1 MKKYEMIEIQT
12 NIEKIYKEVFGIP
25 DIAEDTN
32 FFEIGG
38 NSILAAKVVQ
48 KIKTCLGINLAI
60 QDIFEYVT
68 VNLLISYIAKIYN
81 EKTKMEEERYCN
93 EETKEAFELTEI
105 QKAYLIG
112 RQGITGE
119 GKVAS
124 HYYVELECETVDILR
139 LEEAW
144 NVVVVRQPAL
154 RTIIDVK
161 AMKQKILTRVQ
172 DYKIELLDFEEDLK
186 GFYELRRDMED
197 QVLDISRWPVFDIRV
212 SKLKD
217 KFRIHVSMDNMI
229 LDGTAICAVLDE
241 WNKLYKGEVLKSDI
255 GKKTFKDYVNYLKTL
270 ELSSEYS
277 MAQEYWNKKIV
288 NMPPR
293 PELPLLNKNVN
304 GEFYRLST
312 VLQKEKW
319 NVLKMLSA
327 KYGITPSNV
336 LLTSFSE
343 VLYRWGK
350 ENKFTI
356 NLTINKKA
364 LLDSGYAKV
373 LGEFTDTI
381 LVEVNAGKKR
391 NFIEKCKSIQNELL
405 NNLKYSSYNGVAVQR
420 DWTKEHGFLMGT
432 AFPIVFTSLLGTA
445 DLLDMPG
452 KISYGLTQTPQV
464 WLDYQVSEIAGK
476 LYLNWDVLRGKYD
489 DGVIAQMFSCYL
501 DSLEKMTDRRFWET
515 TQKNHIGNFQSS
527 LPKEDRDATLIKEE
541 SLYKGFERSYLK
553 NPDKIAIITPKG
565 QYTYCECYQKAVK
578 IGSYIIGKKIVGILM
593 DKGMLQIASILAA
606 AMVSTTYVP
615 IDINNP
621 KERIKTIIEQASVE
635 LILTTQAYLTR
646 LKGMTCEN
654 VCVDLLEDKCVQEV
668 IEEQPY
674 NKEAYI
680 IFTSGTTGIPKG
692 VLIEHSNANNTI
704 LDINRRFSIKEN
716 DSVLGLS
723 NIAFD
728 LSVFDI
734 FGIFEAG
741 GTLVLPEDVSTKEPK
756 VWVEMIEKNSITI
769 CNLVPM
775 RMEMLYTYVIKN
787 EISKESL
794 KSIRLILIS
803 GEKVPLDLPDKIH
816 SIMPNA
822 RIVCLGGATEASI
835 WSNYY
840 EPKEINNKWFSI
852 PYGYPLTNQKYYV
865 MNADGLICPDNVPGE
880 LCIAGEGLAKEYVND
895 KKLTIEKFQYNEDI
909 EQRIY
914 KTGDRGVC
922 VEGCIWYLG
931 REDTQIKR
939 RGYRI
944 ELGEIESILNS
955 VTGIKA
961 SKVVYK
967 DSQLL
972 AFVVPEQDFSWE
984 ISDIETIIKGKLP
997 QFNLPDSITILE
1009 RFPENING
1017 KIDMAKLCDYANNKI
1032 ETKERLE
1039 NNIEKQIAEVWRRIL
1054 GLKETIIYDVDFFQC
1069 GGNSLKAVEVIAE
1082 INHLFQGLELEI
1094 KDLFLNSTIKK
1105 ISLKVE
1111 DELKKFMIVEE
1122 GTI

>member
-515 TQKNHIGNFQSS
+515 PQKNHIGNFQSS

-794 KSIRLILIS
+794 KS
-803 GEKVPLDLPDKIH
+803 
-816 SIMPNA
+816 
-822 RIVCLGGATEASI
+822 
-835 WSNYY
+835 
-840 EPKEINNKWFSI
+840 
-852 PYGYPLTNQKYYV
+852 
-865 MNADGLICPDNVPGE
+865 
-880 LCIAGEGLAKEYVND
+880 
-895 KKLTIEKFQYNEDI
+895 
-909 EQRIY
+909 
-914 KTGDRGVC
+914 
-922 VEGCIWYLG
+922 
-931 REDTQIKR
+931 
-939 RGYRI
+939 
-944 ELGEIESILNS
+944 
-955 VTGIKA
+955 
-961 SKVVYK
+961 
-967 DSQLL
+967 
-972 AFVVPEQDFSWE
+972 
-984 ISDIETIIKGKLP
+984 
-997 QFNLPDSITILE
+997 
-1009 RFPENING
+1009 
-1017 KIDMAKLCDYANNKI
+1017 
-1032 ETKERLE
+1032 
-1039 NNIEKQIAEVWRRIL
+1039 
-1054 GLKETIIYDVDFFQC
+1054 
-1069 GGNSLKAVEVIAE
+1069 
-1082 INHLFQGLELEI
+1082 
-1094 KDLFLNSTIKK
+1094 
-1105 ISLKVE
+1105 
-1111 DELKKFMIVEE
+1111 
-1122 GTI
+1122 

>member
-312 VLQKEKW
+312 VLRKEKW

-452 KISYGLTQTPQV
+452 KISYGF
-464 WLDYQVSEIAGK
+464 
-476 LYLNWDVLRGKYD
+476 DV
-489 DGVIAQMFSCYL
+489 
-501 DSLEKMTDRRFWET
+501 
-515 TQKNHIGNFQSS
+515 
-527 LPKEDRDATLIKEE
+527 
-541 SLYKGFERSYLK
+541 
-553 NPDKIAIITPKG
+553 
-565 QYTYCECYQKAVK
+565 
-578 IGSYIIGKKIVGILM
+578 
-593 DKGMLQIASILAA
+593 
-606 AMVSTTYVP
+606 
-615 IDINNP
+615 
-621 KERIKTIIEQASVE
+621 RI
-635 LILTTQAYLTR
+635 
-646 LKGMTCEN
+646 
-654 VCVDLLEDKCVQEV
+654 
-668 IEEQPY
+668 
-674 NKEAYI
+674 
-680 IFTSGTTGIPKG
+680 
-692 VLIEHSNANNTI
+692 
-704 LDINRRFSIKEN
+704 
-716 DSVLGLS
+716 
-723 NIAFD
+723 
-728 LSVFDI
+728 
-734 FGIFEAG
+734 
-741 GTLVLPEDVSTKEPK
+741 
-756 VWVEMIEKNSITI
+756 
-769 CNLVPM
+769 
-775 RMEMLYTYVIKN
+775 
-787 EISKESL
+787 
-794 KSIRLILIS
+794 
-803 GEKVPLDLPDKIH
+803 
-816 SIMPNA
+816 
-822 RIVCLGGATEASI
+822 
-835 WSNYY
+835 
-840 EPKEINNKWFSI
+840 
-852 PYGYPLTNQKYYV
+852 
-865 MNADGLICPDNVPGE
+865 
-880 LCIAGEGLAKEYVND
+880 
-895 KKLTIEKFQYNEDI
+895 
-909 EQRIY
+909 
-914 KTGDRGVC
+914 
-922 VEGCIWYLG
+922 
-931 REDTQIKR
+931 
-939 RGYRI
+939 
-944 ELGEIESILNS
+944 
-955 VTGIKA
+955 
-961 SKVVYK
+961 
-967 DSQLL
+967 
-972 AFVVPEQDFSWE
+972 
-984 ISDIETIIKGKLP
+984 
-997 QFNLPDSITILE
+997 
-1009 RFPENING
+1009 
-1017 KIDMAKLCDYANNKI
+1017 
-1032 ETKERLE
+1032 
-1039 NNIEKQIAEVWRRIL
+1039 
-1054 GLKETIIYDVDFFQC
+1054 
-1069 GGNSLKAVEVIAE
+1069 
-1082 INHLFQGLELEI
+1082 
-1094 KDLFLNSTIKK
+1094 
-1105 ISLKVE
+1105 
-1111 DELKKFMIVEE
+1111 
-1122 GTI
+1122 

>member
-1 MKKYEMIEIQT
+1 M
-12 NIEKIYKEVFGIP
+12 
-25 DIAEDTN
+25 
-32 FFEIGG
+32 
-38 NSILAAKVVQ
+38 
-48 KIKTCLGINLAI
+48 
-60 QDIFEYVT
+60 
-68 VNLLISYIAKIYN
+68 
-81 EKTKMEEERYCN
+81 
-93 EETKEAFELTEI
+93 
-105 QKAYLIG
+105 
-112 RQGITGE
+112 
-119 GKVAS
+119 
-124 HYYVELECETVDILR
+124 
-139 LEEAW
+139 
-144 NVVVVRQPAL
+144 
-154 RTIIDVK
+154 
-161 AMKQKILTRVQ
+161 
-172 DYKIELLDFEEDLK
+172 
-186 GFYELRRDMED
+186 
-197 QVLDISRWPVFDIRV
+197 
-212 SKLKD
+212 
-217 KFRIHVSMDNMI
+217 
-229 LDGTAICAVLDE
+229 
-241 WNKLYKGEVLKSDI
+241 
-255 GKKTFKDYVNYLKTL
+255 
-270 ELSSEYS
+270 
-277 MAQEYWNKKIV
+277 
-288 NMPPR
+288 
-293 PELPLLNKNVN
+293 
-304 GEFYRLST
+304 
-312 VLQKEKW
+312 
-319 NVLKMLSA
+319 
-327 KYGITPSNV
+327 
-336 LLTSFSE
+336 
-343 VLYRWGK
+343 
-350 ENKFTI
+350 
-356 NLTINKKA
+356 
-364 LLDSGYAKV
+364 
-373 LGEFTDTI
+373 
-381 LVEVNAGKKR
+381 
-391 NFIEKCKSIQNELL
+391 
-405 NNLKYSSYNGVAVQR
+405 
-420 DWTKEHGFLMGT
+420 
-432 AFPIVFTSLLGTA
+432 
-445 DLLDMPG
+445 
-452 KISYGLTQTPQV
+452 
-464 WLDYQVSEIAGK
+464 
-476 LYLNWDVLRGKYD
+476 
-489 DGVIAQMFSCYL
+489 
-501 DSLEKMTDRRFWET
+501 
-515 TQKNHIGNFQSS
+515 
-527 LPKEDRDATLIKEE
+527 LPK
-541 SLYKGFERSYLK
+541 SS
-553 NPDKIAIITPKG
+553 
-565 QYTYCECYQKAVK
+565 K

-1009 RFPENING
+1009 RFPE
-1017 KIDMAKLCDYANNKI
+1017 
-1032 ETKERLE
+1032 T
-1039 NNIEKQIAEVWRRIL
+1039 
-1054 GLKETIIYDVDFFQC
+1054 
-1069 GGNSLKAVEVIAE
+1069 
-1082 INHLFQGLELEI
+1082 
-1094 KDLFLNSTIKK
+1094 
-1105 ISLKVE
+1105 
-1111 DELKKFMIVEE
+1111 
-1122 GTI
+1122 

>member
-515 TQKNHIGNFQSS
+515 PQKNHIGNFQSS

-704 LDINRRFSIKEN
+704 LDINRR
-716 DSVLGLS
+716 
-723 NIAFD
+723 
-728 LSVFDI
+728 
-734 FGIFEAG
+734 
-741 GTLVLPEDVSTKEPK
+741 
-756 VWVEMIEKNSITI
+756 
-769 CNLVPM
+769 
-775 RMEMLYTYVIKN
+775 Y
-787 EISKESL
+787 
-794 KSIRLILIS
+794 
-803 GEKVPLDLPDKIH
+803 
-816 SIMPNA
+816 
-822 RIVCLGGATEASI
+822 
-835 WSNYY
+835 
-840 EPKEINNKWFSI
+840 
-852 PYGYPLTNQKYYV
+852 
-865 MNADGLICPDNVPGE
+865 
-880 LCIAGEGLAKEYVND
+880 
-895 KKLTIEKFQYNEDI
+895 
-909 EQRIY
+909 
-914 KTGDRGVC
+914 
-922 VEGCIWYLG
+922 
-931 REDTQIKR
+931 
-939 RGYRI
+939 
-944 ELGEIESILNS
+944 
-955 VTGIKA
+955 
-961 SKVVYK
+961 
-967 DSQLL
+967 
-972 AFVVPEQDFSWE
+972 
-984 ISDIETIIKGKLP
+984 
-997 QFNLPDSITILE
+997 
-1009 RFPENING
+1009 
-1017 KIDMAKLCDYANNKI
+1017 
-1032 ETKERLE
+1032 
-1039 NNIEKQIAEVWRRIL
+1039 
-1054 GLKETIIYDVDFFQC
+1054 
-1069 GGNSLKAVEVIAE
+1069 
-1082 INHLFQGLELEI
+1082 
-1094 KDLFLNSTIKK
+1094 
-1105 ISLKVE
+1105 
-1111 DELKKFMIVEE
+1111 
-1122 GTI
+1122 

>member
-1 MKKYEMIEIQT
+1 
-12 NIEKIYKEVFGIP
+12 
-25 DIAEDTN
+25 
-32 FFEIGG
+32 
-38 NSILAAKVVQ
+38 
-48 KIKTCLGINLAI
+48 
-60 QDIFEYVT
+60 
-68 VNLLISYIAKIYN
+68 
-81 EKTKMEEERYCN
+81 
-93 EETKEAFELTEI
+93 
-105 QKAYLIG
+105 
-112 RQGITGE
+112 
-119 GKVAS
+119 
-124 HYYVELECETVDILR
+124 
-139 LEEAW
+139 
-144 NVVVVRQPAL
+144 
-154 RTIIDVK
+154 
-161 AMKQKILTRVQ
+161 
-172 DYKIELLDFEEDLK
+172 
-186 GFYELRRDMED
+186 
-197 QVLDISRWPVFDIRV
+197 
-212 SKLKD
+212 
-217 KFRIHVSMDNMI
+217 
-229 LDGTAICAVLDE
+229 
-241 WNKLYKGEVLKSDI
+241 
-255 GKKTFKDYVNYLKTL
+255 
-270 ELSSEYS
+270 
-277 MAQEYWNKKIV
+277 
-288 NMPPR
+288 
-293 PELPLLNKNVN
+293 
-304 GEFYRLST
+304 
-312 VLQKEKW
+312 
-319 NVLKMLSA
+319 
-327 KYGITPSNV
+327 
-336 LLTSFSE
+336 
-343 VLYRWGK
+343 
-350 ENKFTI
+350 
-356 NLTINKKA
+356 
-364 LLDSGYAKV
+364 
-373 LGEFTDTI
+373 
-381 LVEVNAGKKR
+381 
-391 NFIEKCKSIQNELL
+391 
-405 NNLKYSSYNGVAVQR
+405 
-420 DWTKEHGFLMGT
+420 
-432 AFPIVFTSLLGTA
+432 
-445 DLLDMPG
+445 
-452 KISYGLTQTPQV
+452 
-464 WLDYQVSEIAGK
+464 
-476 LYLNWDVLRGKYD
+476 
-489 DGVIAQMFSCYL
+489 
-501 DSLEKMTDRRFWET
+501 
-515 TQKNHIGNFQSS
+515 
-527 LPKEDRDATLIKEE
+527 
-541 SLYKGFERSYLK
+541 
-553 NPDKIAIITPKG
+553 
-565 QYTYCECYQKAVK
+565 
-578 IGSYIIGKKIVGILM
+578 M

-1017 KIDMAKLCDYANNKI
+1017 KIDMAKLCDYANN
-1032 ETKERLE
+1032 
-1039 NNIEKQIAEVWRRIL
+1039 NN
-1054 GLKETIIYDVDFFQC
+1054 
-1069 GGNSLKAVEVIAE
+1069 
-1082 INHLFQGLELEI
+1082 
-1094 KDLFLNSTIKK
+1094 
-1105 ISLKVE
+1105 
-1111 DELKKFMIVEE
+1111 
-1122 GTI
+1122 

>member
-445 DLLDMPG
+445 DLLD
-452 KISYGLTQTPQV
+452 
-464 WLDYQVSEIAGK
+464 
-476 LYLNWDVLRGKYD
+476 
-489 DGVIAQMFSCYL
+489 
-501 DSLEKMTDRRFWET
+501 
-515 TQKNHIGNFQSS
+515 
-527 LPKEDRDATLIKEE
+527 
-541 SLYKGFERSYLK
+541 
-553 NPDKIAIITPKG
+553 
-565 QYTYCECYQKAVK
+565 
-578 IGSYIIGKKIVGILM
+578 
-593 DKGMLQIASILAA
+593 
-606 AMVSTTYVP
+606 
-615 IDINNP
+615 
-621 KERIKTIIEQASVE
+621 
-635 LILTTQAYLTR
+635 
-646 LKGMTCEN
+646 
-654 VCVDLLEDKCVQEV
+654 
-668 IEEQPY
+668 
-674 NKEAYI
+674 
-680 IFTSGTTGIPKG
+680 
-692 VLIEHSNANNTI
+692 
-704 LDINRRFSIKEN
+704 
-716 DSVLGLS
+716 
-723 NIAFD
+723 
-728 LSVFDI
+728 
-734 FGIFEAG
+734 
-741 GTLVLPEDVSTKEPK
+741 
-756 VWVEMIEKNSITI
+756 
-769 CNLVPM
+769 
-775 RMEMLYTYVIKN
+775 
-787 EISKESL
+787 
-794 KSIRLILIS
+794 
-803 GEKVPLDLPDKIH
+803 
-816 SIMPNA
+816 
-822 RIVCLGGATEASI
+822 
-835 WSNYY
+835 
-840 EPKEINNKWFSI
+840 I

>member
-1 MKKYEMIEIQT
+1 MY
-12 NIEKIYKEVFGIP
+12 Y
-25 DIAEDTN
+25 
-32 FFEIGG
+32 
-38 NSILAAKVVQ
+38 S
-48 KIKTCLGINLAI
+48 
-60 QDIFEYVT
+60 
-68 VNLLISYIAKIYN
+68 
-81 EKTKMEEERYCN
+81 
-93 EETKEAFELTEI
+93 ELD
-105 QKAYLIG
+105 
-112 RQGITGE
+112 R
-119 GKVAS
+119 
-124 HYYVELECETVDILR
+124 
-139 LEEAW
+139 
-144 NVVVVRQPAL
+144 
-154 RTIIDVK
+154 
-161 AMKQKILTRVQ
+161 
-172 DYKIELLDFEEDLK
+172 
-186 GFYELRRDMED
+186 
-197 QVLDISRWPVFDIRV
+197 
-212 SKLKD
+212 
-217 KFRIHVSMDNMI
+217 
-229 LDGTAICAVLDE
+229 
-241 WNKLYKGEVLKSDI
+241 KGEVLKSDI

-515 TQKNHIGNFQSS
+515 PQKNHIGNFQSS

-756 VWVEMIEKNSITI
+756 VWVEMIDKNSITI

>member
-1 MKKYEMIEIQT
+1 MY
-12 NIEKIYKEVFGIP
+12 
-25 DIAEDTN
+25 
-32 FFEIGG
+32 
-38 NSILAAKVVQ
+38 
-48 KIKTCLGINLAI
+48 TCI
-60 QDIFEYVT
+60 T
-68 VNLLISYIAKIYN
+68 V
-81 EKTKMEEERYCN
+81 
-93 EETKEAFELTEI
+93 
-105 QKAYLIG
+105 
-112 RQGITGE
+112 
-119 GKVAS
+119 
-124 HYYVELECETVDILR
+124 
-139 LEEAW
+139 
-144 NVVVVRQPAL
+144 
-154 RTIIDVK
+154 
-161 AMKQKILTRVQ
+161 
-172 DYKIELLDFEEDLK
+172 
-186 GFYELRRDMED
+186 
-197 QVLDISRWPVFDIRV
+197 
-212 SKLKD
+212 
-217 KFRIHVSMDNMI
+217 
-229 LDGTAICAVLDE
+229 
-241 WNKLYKGEVLKSDI
+241 
-255 GKKTFKDYVNYLKTL
+255 
-270 ELSSEYS
+270 
-277 MAQEYWNKKIV
+277 
-288 NMPPR
+288 
-293 PELPLLNKNVN
+293 
-304 GEFYRLST
+304 
-312 VLQKEKW
+312 
-319 NVLKMLSA
+319 
-327 KYGITPSNV
+327 
-336 LLTSFSE
+336 
-343 VLYRWGK
+343 
-350 ENKFTI
+350 
-356 NLTINKKA
+356 
-364 LLDSGYAKV
+364 
-373 LGEFTDTI
+373 
-381 LVEVNAGKKR
+381 
-391 NFIEKCKSIQNELL
+391 
-405 NNLKYSSYNGVAVQR
+405 
-420 DWTKEHGFLMGT
+420 
-432 AFPIVFTSLLGTA
+432 
-445 DLLDMPG
+445 
-452 KISYGLTQTPQV
+452 
-464 WLDYQVSEIAGK
+464 
-476 LYLNWDVLRGKYD
+476 
-489 DGVIAQMFSCYL
+489 
-501 DSLEKMTDRRFWET
+501 
-515 TQKNHIGNFQSS
+515 
-527 LPKEDRDATLIKEE
+527 
-541 SLYKGFERSYLK
+541 
-553 NPDKIAIITPKG
+553 
-565 QYTYCECYQKAVK
+565 
-578 IGSYIIGKKIVGILM
+578 
-593 DKGMLQIASILAA
+593 
-606 AMVSTTYVP
+606 
-615 IDINNP
+615 
-621 KERIKTIIEQASVE
+621 
-635 LILTTQAYLTR
+635 
-646 LKGMTCEN
+646 
-654 VCVDLLEDKCVQEV
+654 
-668 IEEQPY
+668 
-674 NKEAYI
+674 
-680 IFTSGTTGIPKG
+680 
-692 VLIEHSNANNTI
+692 
-704 LDINRRFSIKEN
+704 RFSIKEN

>member
-1 MKKYEMIEIQT
+1 MRK
-12 NIEKIYKEVFGIP
+12 
-25 DIAEDTN
+25 
-32 FFEIGG
+32 
-38 NSILAAKVVQ
+38 
-48 KIKTCLGINLAI
+48 
-60 QDIFEYVT
+60 
-68 VNLLISYIAKIYN
+68 
-81 EKTKMEEERYCN
+81 R
-93 EETKEAFELTEI
+93 
-105 QKAYLIG
+105 
-112 RQGITGE
+112 
-119 GKVAS
+119 
-124 HYYVELECETVDILR
+124 
-139 LEEAW
+139 
-144 NVVVVRQPAL
+144 
-154 RTIIDVK
+154 IIDWIFTL
-161 AMKQKILTRVQ
+161 QSQRGILGE
-172 DYKIELLDFEEDLK
+172 KE
-186 GFYELRRDMED
+186 RR
-197 QVLDISRWPVFDIRV
+197 
-212 SKLKD
+212 
-217 KFRIHVSMDNMI
+217 
-229 LDGTAICAVLDE
+229 
-241 WNKLYKGEVLKSDI
+241 LYTYAYGL
-255 GKKTFKDYVNYLKTL
+255 
-270 ELSSEYS
+270 
-277 MAQEYWNKKIV
+277 
-288 NMPPR
+288 
-293 PELPLLNKNVN
+293 LLNKIAIYAIIAIV
-304 GEFYRLST
+304 GT
-312 VLQKEKW
+312 
-319 NVLKMLSA
+319 
-327 KYGITPSNV
+327 ITGNWIGMFSF
-336 LLTSFSE
+336 LLP
-343 VLYRWGK
+343 
-350 ENKFTI
+350 FTI
-356 NLTINKKA
+356 LRQ
-364 LLDSGYAKV
+364 YAGGIH
-373 LGEFTDTI
+373 L
-381 LVEVNAGKKR
+381 
-391 NFIEKCKSIQNELL
+391 EKPMNCIIFS
-405 NNLKYSSYNGVAVQR
+405 
-420 DWTKEHGFLMGT
+420 GFL
-432 AFPIVFTSLLGTA
+432 VFGC
-445 DLLDMPG
+445 G
-452 KISYGLTQTPQV
+452 Q
-464 WLDYQVSEIAGK
+464 
-476 LYLNWDVLRGKYD
+476 YLAVASD
-489 DGVIAQMFSCYL
+489 
-501 DSLEKMTDRRFWET
+501 
-515 TQKNHIGNFQSS
+515 IGNFQSS

-895 KKLTIEKFQYNEDI
+895 KKLTIEKFQY
-909 EQRIY
+909 
-914 KTGDRGVC
+914 K
-922 VEGCIWYLG
+922 GCLKSIKQISCISSQKREPLWKWLG
-931 REDTQIKR
+931 RLFMWSDLRKTIFVRIKIICWMNWKE
-939 RGYRI
+939 GYR
-944 ELGEIESILNS
+944 SI
-955 VTGIKA
+955 
-961 SKVVYK
+961 
-967 DSQLL
+967 
-972 AFVVPEQDFSWE
+972 
-984 ISDIETIIKGKLP
+984 
-997 QFNLPDSITILE
+997 
-1009 RFPENING
+1009 
-1017 KIDMAKLCDYANNKI
+1017 
-1032 ETKERLE
+1032 
-1039 NNIEKQIAEVWRRIL
+1039 
-1054 GLKETIIYDVDFFQC
+1054 
-1069 GGNSLKAVEVIAE
+1069 
-1082 INHLFQGLELEI
+1082 
-1094 KDLFLNSTIKK
+1094 
-1105 ISLKVE
+1105 
-1111 DELKKFMIVEE
+1111 
-1122 GTI
+1122 

>member
-405 NNLKYSSYNGVAVQR
+405 NNLKYSSLKLQNDG
-420 DWTKEHGFLMGT
+420 
-432 AFPIVFTSLLGTA
+432 
-445 DLLDMPG
+445 
-452 KISYGLTQTPQV
+452 
-464 WLDYQVSEIAGK
+464 AG
-476 LYLNWDVLRGKYD
+476 
-489 DGVIAQMFSCYL
+489 
-501 DSLEKMTDRRFWET
+501 
-515 TQKNHIGNFQSS
+515 
-527 LPKEDRDATLIKEE
+527 
-541 SLYKGFERSYLK
+541 
-553 NPDKIAIITPKG
+553 
-565 QYTYCECYQKAVK
+565 
-578 IGSYIIGKKIVGILM
+578 
-593 DKGMLQIASILAA
+593 
-606 AMVSTTYVP
+606 
-615 IDINNP
+615 
-621 KERIKTIIEQASVE
+621 
-635 LILTTQAYLTR
+635 
-646 LKGMTCEN
+646 
-654 VCVDLLEDKCVQEV
+654 
-668 IEEQPY
+668 
-674 NKEAYI
+674 
-680 IFTSGTTGIPKG
+680 
-692 VLIEHSNANNTI
+692 
-704 LDINRRFSIKEN
+704 
-716 DSVLGLS
+716 
-723 NIAFD
+723 
-728 LSVFDI
+728 
-734 FGIFEAG
+734 
-741 GTLVLPEDVSTKEPK
+741 
-756 VWVEMIEKNSITI
+756 MI
-769 CNLVPM
+769 C
-775 RMEMLYTYVIKN
+775 
-787 EISKESL
+787 
-794 KSIRLILIS
+794 
-803 GEKVPLDLPDKIH
+803 
-816 SIMPNA
+816 
-822 RIVCLGGATEASI
+822 
-835 WSNYY
+835 
-840 EPKEINNKWFSI
+840 
-852 PYGYPLTNQKYYV
+852 
-865 MNADGLICPDNVPGE
+865 
-880 LCIAGEGLAKEYVND
+880 
-895 KKLTIEKFQYNEDI
+895 
-909 EQRIY
+909 
-914 KTGDRGVC
+914 
-922 VEGCIWYLG
+922 
-931 REDTQIKR
+931 
-939 RGYRI
+939 
-944 ELGEIESILNS
+944 
-955 VTGIKA
+955 
-961 SKVVYK
+961 
-967 DSQLL
+967 
-972 AFVVPEQDFSWE
+972 
-984 ISDIETIIKGKLP
+984 
-997 QFNLPDSITILE
+997 
-1009 RFPENING
+1009 
-1017 KIDMAKLCDYANNKI
+1017 
-1032 ETKERLE
+1032 
-1039 NNIEKQIAEVWRRIL
+1039 
-1054 GLKETIIYDVDFFQC
+1054 
-1069 GGNSLKAVEVIAE
+1069 
-1082 INHLFQGLELEI
+1082 
-1094 KDLFLNSTIKK
+1094 
-1105 ISLKVE
+1105 
-1111 DELKKFMIVEE
+1111 LKK
-1122 GTI
+1122 

>member
-1 MKKYEMIEIQT
+1 MDIQEIIDCSEYLEIARSFFEPEEVK
-12 NIEKIYKEVFGIP
+12 NIEESNSKEL
-25 DIAEDTN
+25 
-32 FFEIGG
+32 FFQYW
-38 NSILAAKVVQ
+38 SA
-48 KIKTCLGINLAI
+48 
-60 QDIFEYVT
+60 
-68 VNLLISYIAKIYN
+68 
-81 EKTKMEEERYCN
+81 
-93 EETKEAFELTEI
+93 KEAYL
-105 QKAYLIG
+105 KAIG
-112 RQGITGE
+112 VGLL
-119 GKVAS
+119 K
-124 HYYVELECETVDILR
+124 
-139 LEEAW
+139 AW

-515 TQKNHIGNFQSS
+515 PQKNHIGNFQSS

-541 SLYKGFERSYLK
+541 SLYKMLSTSTRKMMAEIPINL
-553 NPDKIAIITPKG
+553 DKIGETLG
-565 QYTYCECYQKAVK
+565 VE
-578 IGSYIIGKKIVGILM
+578 KKW
-593 DKGMLQIASILAA
+593 
-606 AMVSTTYVP
+606 Y
-615 IDINNP
+615 
-621 KERIKTIIEQASVE
+621 IEQPSSSLQHLFTEIYEAKGCRHVGYFKIKAIE
-635 LILTTQAYLTR
+635 LLYYMEQLTQINSCDFKYFDKRQIEATKAIRDYLIGH
-646 LKGMTCEN
+646 LDEKIS
-654 VCVDLLEDKCVQEV
+654 LEC
-668 IEEQPY
+668 
-674 NKEAYI
+674 
-680 IFTSGTTGIPKG
+680 
-692 VLIEHSNANNTI
+692 
-704 LDINRRFSIKEN
+704 
-716 DSVLGLS
+716 
-723 NIAFD
+723 
-728 LSVFDI
+728 
-734 FGIFEAG
+734 
-741 GTLVLPEDVSTKEPK
+741 
-756 VWVEMIEKNSITI
+756 
-769 CNLVPM
+769 
-775 RMEMLYTYVIKN
+775 
-787 EISKESL
+787 
-794 KSIRLILIS
+794 
-803 GEKVPLDLPDKIH
+803 
-816 SIMPNA
+816 
-822 RIVCLGGATEASI
+822 
-835 WSNYY
+835 
-840 EPKEINNKWFSI
+840 
-852 PYGYPLTNQKYYV
+852 
-865 MNADGLICPDNVPGE
+865 
-880 LCIAGEGLAKEYVND
+880 LAKEAHLNLTVFHNIFFHIYGD
-895 KKLTIEKFQYNEDI
+895 TPYAYLKKYKMNLAAKLLLDGKRKIGDI
-909 EQRIY
+909 A
-914 KTGDRGVC
+914 
-922 VEGCIWYLG
+922 L
-931 REDTQIKR
+931 
-939 RGYRI
+939 
-944 ELGEIESILNS
+944 ELGYNN
-955 VTGIKA
+955 A
-961 SKVVYK
+961 SKFTKAFQSVYGVLPK
-967 DSQLL
+967 DYR
-972 AFVVPEQDFSWE
+972 
-984 ISDIETIIKGKLP
+984 K
-997 QFNLPDSITILE
+997 
-1009 RFPENING
+1009 
-1017 KIDMAKLCDYANNKI
+1017 NK
-1032 ETKERLE
+1032 
-1039 NNIEKQIAEVWRRIL
+1039 
-1054 GLKETIIYDVDFFQC
+1054 
-1069 GGNSLKAVEVIAE
+1069 
-1082 INHLFQGLELEI
+1082 
-1094 KDLFLNSTIKK
+1094 
-1105 ISLKVE
+1105 
-1111 DELKKFMIVEE
+1111 
-1122 GTI
+1122 

>member
-350 ENKFTI
+350 
-356 NLTINKKA
+356 
-364 LLDSGYAKV
+364 
-373 LGEFTDTI
+373 
-381 LVEVNAGKKR
+381 
-391 NFIEKCKSIQNELL
+391 
-405 NNLKYSSYNGVAVQR
+405 
-420 DWTKEHGFLMGT
+420 
-432 AFPIVFTSLLGTA
+432 
-445 DLLDMPG
+445 
-452 KISYGLTQTPQV
+452 
-464 WLDYQVSEIAGK
+464 
-476 LYLNWDVLRGKYD
+476 
-489 DGVIAQMFSCYL
+489 
-501 DSLEKMTDRRFWET
+501 
-515 TQKNHIGNFQSS
+515 
-527 LPKEDRDATLIKEE
+527 
-541 SLYKGFERSYLK
+541 
-553 NPDKIAIITPKG
+553 
-565 QYTYCECYQKAVK
+565 
-578 IGSYIIGKKIVGILM
+578 
-593 DKGMLQIASILAA
+593 
-606 AMVSTTYVP
+606 
-615 IDINNP
+615 
-621 KERIKTIIEQASVE
+621 
-635 LILTTQAYLTR
+635 
-646 LKGMTCEN
+646 
-654 VCVDLLEDKCVQEV
+654 
-668 IEEQPY
+668 
-674 NKEAYI
+674 
-680 IFTSGTTGIPKG
+680 
-692 VLIEHSNANNTI
+692 
-704 LDINRRFSIKEN
+704 
-716 DSVLGLS
+716 
-723 NIAFD
+723 
-728 LSVFDI
+728 
-734 FGIFEAG
+734 
-741 GTLVLPEDVSTKEPK
+741 
-756 VWVEMIEKNSITI
+756 
-769 CNLVPM
+769 
-775 RMEMLYTYVIKN
+775 
-787 EISKESL
+787 
-794 KSIRLILIS
+794 
-803 GEKVPLDLPDKIH
+803 
-816 SIMPNA
+816 
-822 RIVCLGGATEASI
+822 
-835 WSNYY
+835 
-840 EPKEINNKWFSI
+840 
-852 PYGYPLTNQKYYV
+852 
-865 MNADGLICPDNVPGE
+865 
-880 LCIAGEGLAKEYVND
+880 
-895 KKLTIEKFQYNEDI
+895 
-909 EQRIY
+909 
-914 KTGDRGVC
+914 
-922 VEGCIWYLG
+922 
-931 REDTQIKR
+931 
-939 RGYRI
+939 
-944 ELGEIESILNS
+944 
-955 VTGIKA
+955 
-961 SKVVYK
+961 
-967 DSQLL
+967 
-972 AFVVPEQDFSWE
+972 
-984 ISDIETIIKGKLP
+984 
-997 QFNLPDSITILE
+997 
-1009 RFPENING
+1009 
-1017 KIDMAKLCDYANNKI
+1017 
-1032 ETKERLE
+1032 
-1039 NNIEKQIAEVWRRIL
+1039 
-1054 GLKETIIYDVDFFQC
+1054 
-1069 GGNSLKAVEVIAE
+1069 
-1082 INHLFQGLELEI
+1082 
-1094 KDLFLNSTIKK
+1094 
-1105 ISLKVE
+1105 
-1111 DELKKFMIVEE
+1111 
-1122 GTI
+1122 